1 MSRSITLVKTI
12 LFFSSLFFAAAL
24 LGCPPDNDPPDN
36 RVTVPDVVD
45 QSQSDAE
52 GNLTLA
58 GLTVG
63 AITGQT
69 SGTVNAGNVISQ
81 TPAAGSTV
89 NKGTEVNLVISTGP
103 PGEMVSIPTGS
114 FDMGDPW
121 NEGDGSELPVHT
133 VTLSAYE
140 IGKYEVTNREYAE
153 ILNWAIERD
162 YLDTA
167 SENTADAYGAQ
178 LIDIDEGSC
187 QISWNGSQFVVE
199 NRDGYSMDEHPVVN
213 VSWYGAAVFCN
224 WLSEREGLQ
233 PCYNTSTW
241 SCDFSQDA
249 YHLPTEAQWERA
261 AAWNGSYHYRY
272 GNGSDSIDCSDANYY
287 ETGYCNPLGLSDS
300 PYTSPVGY
308 FAGATSPVGCYD
320 MSGNAW
326 EWCHDRYDSVY
337 YSSSP
342 ETDPTGAASG
352 SYRALR
358 GGSWFS
364 YSESCRSAYRGFY
377 FMAYAYD
384 DIGFRLAK

>member
-153 ILNWAIERD
+153 ILNWGNERD
-162 YLDTA
+162 YLETA

-224 WLSEREGLQ
+224 CLSEREGLQ

-241 SCDFSQDA
+241 SCDFSQDG

-272 GNGSDSIDCSDANYY
+272 GNGSDSIDCSDASCVCQVLQK
-287 ETGYCNPLGLSDS
+287 G
-300 PYTSPVGY
+300 
-308 FAGATSPVGCYD
+308 AG
-320 MSGNAW
+320 
-326 EWCHDRYDSVY
+326 
-337 YSSSP
+337 
-342 ETDPTGAASG
+342 
-352 SYRALR
+352 
-358 GGSWFS
+358 
-364 YSESCRSAYRGFY
+364 
-377 FMAYAYD
+377 
-384 DIGFRLAK
+384 